1 MVNISS
7 QKARIFFSFETVDT
21 KRVGDQEKMNIHH
34 DDGAPDDVIVE
45 LHRNTGGC
53 TYFDIWPPIDRAR
66 PGDSAK

>member
-21 KRVGDQEKMNIHH
+21 KRVGDQENMNIHH

-45 LHRNTGGC
+45 LHLDTGAYYPRVRFSC
-53 TYFDIWPPIDRAR
+53 LPLTN
-66 PGDSAK
+66 